1 MNSET
6 NNDYLLLPPPRFI
19 QVVSSGDV
27 DLMKGRSSKQELIDE
42 MALKSF
48 ATMKELNE
56 VRNNNALGKRKI
68 KINPLGQEEK
78 DSESEDESPYDYLL
92 NMPLNCLTVEKIN
105 DLNKEAEKREIEMK
119 IAKDTSSSD
128 LWRADLDALEG
139 QL

>member
-6 NNDYLLLPPPRFI
+6 KNNYFLLPQRFI
-19 QVVSSGDV
+19 QVVSSGEV

-42 MALKSF
+42 MALKNF

-56 VRNNNALGKRKI
+56 VRNNNALGNRKI
-68 KINPLGQEEK
+68 KINPLGQEGK
-78 DSESEDESPYDYLL
+78 DIESEDESHYDYLL
-92 NMPLNCLTVEKIN
+92 NMPLNCLTVEKIS
-105 DLNKEAEKREIEMK
+105 DLTKEAEKREIEMK